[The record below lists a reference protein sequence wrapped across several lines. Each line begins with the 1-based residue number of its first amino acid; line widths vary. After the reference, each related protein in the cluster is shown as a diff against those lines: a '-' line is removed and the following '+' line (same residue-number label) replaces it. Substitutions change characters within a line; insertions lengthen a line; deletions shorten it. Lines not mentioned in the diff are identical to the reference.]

1 MQELTKGDLIIYEDE
16 NSKIEVEAFLY
27 NETIWLPLNKIA
39 ELFDKDKSDISRHIN
54 NIYMEGE
61 LERNSTVAKFATV
74 QNEGGRRVT
83 RNIDYYNLDM
93 IIAVGYRANSKKATK
108 FRQWATEILKS
119 YIIKGYSINKE
130 KLKNPAKYGKD
141 YFDELL
147 EIIKEIR
154 ASERRFY
161 QKVTD
166 IFAECSIDYNKNS
179 EIAKDF
185 YATIQNK
192 FHYAITNET
201 AAEIIYH
208 RASSKKENMGLTSW
222 KKSPNGKILK
232 SDVSIAKNY
241 LTSKELEF
249 LQDIVNMYLDI
260 AENRAKRQIPMKMKD
275 WVEELNT
282 MLKTNRYNILKGK
295 GTISAEMAKEFAE
308 NEYEKFREDQDKK
321 YISDFDRV
329 IEECKNNM
337 EKKN

>member
-1 MQELTKGDLIIYEDE
+1 MDKDLTKGNLIIYEDE
-16 NSKIEVEAFLY
+16 NDKIEIEAFLY
-27 NETIWLPLNKIA
+27 DETIWLPLNKIA
-39 ELFDKDKSDISRHIN
+39 ELFEKNKMTISEHIR
-54 NIYMEGE
+54 NIYNEGE
-61 LERNSTVAKFATV
+61 LDKTSTIRNFLTV
-74 QNEGGRRVT
+74 QNEGNRTVK
-83 RNIDYYNLDM
+83 RNIDYYNLDL
-93 IIAVGYRANSKKATK
+93 IIAVGYRTNSKKATK
-108 FRQWATEILKS
+108 FRQWATEVLKS

-130 KLKNPAKYGKD
+130 KLKNPNKYGKD

-154 ASERRFY
+154 TSERRFY

-179 EIAKDF
+179 ETAKDF

-208 RASSKKENMGLTSW
+208 RENSKKEHMGLTSW
-222 KKSPNGKILK
+222 KHSPDGKVLK

-241 LTSKELEF
+241 LTNKELEF

-282 MLKTNRYNILKGK
+282 MLKTNRYEVLEDKGS
-295 GTISAEMAKEFAE
+295 ISAEQAKQFAE
-308 NEYEKFREDQDKK
+308 SEFFYFFNL
-321 YISDFDRV
+321 
-329 IEECKNNM
+329 
-337 EKKN
+337 

>member
-1 MQELTKGDLIIYEDE
+1 MNEDLIKGNLIIYEDE
-16 NSKIEVEAFLY
+16 KDKIEIEAFLY
-27 NETIWLPLNKIA
+27 DETIWLPLNKIA
-39 ELFDKDKSDISRHIN
+39 ELFEKDKSDISRHIN
-54 NIYMEGE
+54 NIYNEEE
-61 LERNSTVAKFATV
+61 LNRDSTVANFATV
-74 QNEGGRRVT
+74 QNEGGRSVK
-83 RNIDYYNLDM
+83 RNIDYYNLDL

-108 FRQWATEILKS
+108 FRQWATEVLKS

-130 KLKNPAKYGKD
+130 KLKNPSKYGKD
-141 YFDELL
+141 YFYELL

-208 RASSKKENMGLTSW
+208 RASSQKQHMGLTSW
-222 KKSPNGKILK
+222 RHSPEGRILK

-275 WVEELNT
+275 WVEELNI
-282 MLKTNRYNILKGK
+282 MLKTNRYEVLDNKGS
-295 GTISAEMAKEFAE
+295 ISAEQAKEFAE
-308 NEYEKFREDQDKK
+308 NEFEKFRIKQDKI
-321 YISDFDRV
+321 YISDFDK
-329 IEECKNNM
+329 IIDECKN
-337 EKKN
+337 KKY